1 MTEMRI
7 GDPSEPPK
15 FTAKQGE
22 YLAFIYHY
30 TKVHRQAPAE
40 TDLQE
45 YFRVSPLTVHEMIK
59 TLDRN
64 GLIERTAGED
74 RSIRLLVA
82 LEHLP
87 APE

>member
-1 MTEMRI
+1 
-7 GDPSEPPK
+7 
-15 FTAKQGE
+15 
-22 YLAFIYHY
+22 LAFIYYY

>member
-1 MTEMRI
+1 MA
-7 GDPSEPPK
+7 S
-15 FTAKQGE
+15 
-22 YLAFIYHY
+22 IYRY
-30 TKVHRQAPAE
+30 TKVHRQASAE

-45 YFRVSPLTVHEMIK
+45 YFQVSPLTLHKMIK

-82 LEHLP
+82 LEHVP

>member
-1 MTEMRI
+1 M
-7 GDPSEPPK
+7 
-15 FTAKQGE
+15 
-22 YLAFIYHY
+22 AFIYYHY

-45 YFRVSPLTVHEMIK
+45 NFQVSPLTVHEMIK
-59 TLDRN
+59 TRDRN
-64 GLIERTAGED
+64 VLIERTAGED
-74 RSIRLLVA
+74 RSIRLLEA

>member
-1 MTEMRI
+1 M
-7 GDPSEPPK
+7 
-15 FTAKQGE
+15 
-22 YLAFIYHY
+22 AFIYYHY

-45 YFRVSPLTVHEMIK
+45 YFQVSPLTVHEMIK
-59 TLDRN
+59 TRDRN
-64 GLIERTAGED
+64 GSIERTAGED

-87 APE
+87 ALE